1 MTTPENLAVLARPA
15 DVGRVPVTLLTGFLG
30 AGKTTLLNQLM
41 RLPEM
46 ASAAV
51 FINEFGE
58 IGIDHHLVERI
69 DEALVI
75 LESGCV
81 CCSVQGDLM
90 AELKRLHDRMARRDI
105 PQVSRVVIETTGL
118 ADPMPVV
125 RALMEDRFVSARFR
139 CDGIVTVVDSEH
151 ACAQLA
157 HHREA
162 RVQVSMADRI
172 VLSKTDLATRA
183 TRAELTKVLMALNP
197 AAPRV
202 SAAEAVDAV
211 GTVLG
216 GGLYAPEQIPRDL
229 DGWLQAHIPSG
240 SRAETMSVP
249 FPCVTQDPHSG
260 RVRSFSIRLPEPV
273 AWRGFSV
280 RIGEILARWSGQILR
295 LKGIVAV
302 EGIETPTAI
311 QCVQDTA
318 YAPVHMARWPKQDA
332 TGALRAGQGA
342 VVVIGEDL
350 TAEDEQAIRALLTEF
365 PADRLA
371 LRRAAALPDL
381 ATRNWLNERMPL
393 ASRPGMSSEAF
404 VIQPRF
410 LRDAQGSV
418 A

>member
-162 RVQVSMADRI
+162 RVQVSMAD
-172 VLSKTDLATRA
+172 LATRA

-216 GGLYAPEQIPRDL
+216 GGLYAPEQIPQDL
-229 DGWLQAHIPSG
+229 NGWLQAHIPSG

-249 FPCVTQDPHSG
+249 FPRVTQDPHSG
-260 RVRSFSIRLPEPV
+260 RVRSFSMRLPEPV

>member
-81 CCSVQGDLM
+81 CCSVQGDLI

-183 TRAELTKVLMALNP
+183 ARAELTKVLRALNP
-197 AAPRV
+197 AAPRM
-202 SAAEAVDAV
+202 SAAEAVEAV
-211 GTVLG
+211 STVLG
-216 GGLYAPEQIPRDL
+216 GGLYAPEQIPQDL
-229 DGWLQAHIPSG
+229 GGWLQAHVPSG
-240 SRAETMSVP
+240 SRTKTMSAP
-249 FPCVTQDPHSG
+249 FSPVTHDHHSG
-260 RVRSFSIRLPEPV
+260 RVRSFSVRLPKPV

-302 EGIETPTAI
+302 EGIDTPTAI

-393 ASRPGMSSEAF
+393 ASRPGMISEAF

-410 LRDAQGSV
+410 LRDAHGSV
-418 A
+418 G